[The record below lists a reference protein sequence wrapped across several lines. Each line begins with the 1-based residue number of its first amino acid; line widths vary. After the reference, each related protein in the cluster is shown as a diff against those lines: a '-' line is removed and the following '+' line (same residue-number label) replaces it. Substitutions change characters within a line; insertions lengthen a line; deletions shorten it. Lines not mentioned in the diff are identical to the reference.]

1 MKKAF
6 GVCEWLGSIFGI
18 NPALIRK
25 FFIYSSFLTLGSPL
39 LIYFPLAYFLENIDK
54 LKFRKKGNQYGILNN
69 IDSISNEKKSL
80 SYWF

>member
-1 MKKAF
+1 MNFHLINNIYIFFEKKAF

-39 LIYFPLAYFLENIDK
+39 LIYFPFDKILENIDK
-54 LKFRKKGNQYGILNN
+54 LKWLKKRKAVLDFK
-69 IDSISNEKKSL
+69 
-80 SYWF
+80 

>member
-1 MKKAF
+1 MNFHLINNIYIFFEKKAF
-6 GVCEWLGSIFGI
+6 GVCEWLGNIFGI

-54 LKFRKKGNQYGILNN
+54 LKWRKKR
-69 IDSISNEKKSL
+69 KSV
-80 SYWF
+80 WDFK

>member
-1 MKKAF
+1 MNFYLINKIYIYFEKKAF

-39 LIYFPLAYFLENIDK
+39 LIYFHLAYFLENIDK
-54 LKFRKKGNQYGILNN
+54 LKFRKKR
-69 IDSISNEKKSL
+69 KSV
-80 SYWF
+80 WDFK

>member
-1 MKKAF
+1 MNFYLINKIYIYFEKKAF

-54 LKFRKKGNQYGILNN
+54 LKLRKKR
-69 IDSISNEKKSL
+69 KSV
-80 SYWF
+80 WDFK